1 MVPAAFTQAVPPSAA
16 VLHRENP
23 MTVAAMM
30 HSIRTTVLGAAALAL
45 LAIPAA
51 QAQAP
56 AKPAA
61 PAPATVSKQAYGA
74 WTLLCAPVKTGGEAC
89 EIQQAL
95 LNDKQ
100 QQVANA
106 AIFRK
111 GAELGLRLDLPIGV
125 FLRKNPSLRVD
136 NGAPIDGPSYL
147 RCTPRLCIARMT
159 AAPSLLDSMRRG
171 TDLTV
176 TFNVSA
182 ERTMSGRLALKGYA
196 DAEKALLARAK

>member
-1 MVPAAFTQAVPPSAA
+1 MKLT
-16 VLHRENP
+16 
-23 MTVAAMM
+23 T
-30 HSIRTTVLGAAALAL
+30 IRHALLGATALAL

-51 QAQAP
+51 QAQAQAP

-61 PAPATVSKQAYGA
+61 PAAANVSKQAYGA

-95 LNDKQ
+95 LNDKK
-100 QQVANA
+100 QQVAAA

-125 FLRKNPSLRVD
+125 FLRKNPTLRVD
-136 NGAPIDGPSYL
+136 NGASVEGPSYL
-147 RCTPRLCIARMT
+147 RCSPRLCIARMT
-159 AAPSLLDSMRRG
+159 AAPSLLDSMRKG

-182 ERTMSGRLALKGYA
+182 SQTMSGRLALKGYA
-196 DAEKALLARAK
+196 DAEKALLARGK